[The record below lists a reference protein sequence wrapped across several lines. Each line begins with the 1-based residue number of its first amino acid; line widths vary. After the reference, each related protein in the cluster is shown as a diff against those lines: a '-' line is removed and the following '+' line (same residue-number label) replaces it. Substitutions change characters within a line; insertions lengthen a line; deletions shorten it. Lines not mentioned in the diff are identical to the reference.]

1 MEEEDF
7 TMVPRDITNGT
18 EELKYVTK
26 LMKLMYKAEQ
36 MTQKLTSD
44 GAPLKKP
51 NQGSPSSRK
60 KQNTHAPFG
69 GPHKKNMCT
78 KATCQDKPPHEW
90 VN

>member
-1 MEEEDF
+1 
-7 TMVPRDITNGT
+7 MVPRDINNGT

-26 LMKLMYKAEQ
+26 LMMLMQKAEQ
-36 MTQKLTSD
+36 VTQKLTSD
-44 GAPLKKP
+44 GSPLKNS
-51 NQGSPSSRK
+51 NQGPLSSSK